1 MVVALQVAEAAPR
14 RWFRRRKAEAHM
26 EKIRVGEG
34 AYYRITAR
42 PDKRGRLPWE
52 EIRRLAGRGAGRM
65 LLPRG
70 LEAPSGMG
78 IRPFH
83 GELLGQEM
91 MGDHRRAPAAR
102 RDGRAGTHDG
112 GGLRSAGADAAA
124 GLRPAALYGGR
135 TGGDRPAGFVRGTG
149 GGGHGAIRRHFFGD
163 RRPGGAPPGARWCW
177 RRRAW
182 ADSGRAHAATC
193 CRGCRRRGAT
203 WWAAT
208 SRGSRPRGWRPSPI
222 SAIPGCFCRPCMNG
236 GACGAY

>member
-91 MGDHRRAPAAR
+91 MAITAVHLLRVGTAAPGRTTAAVYDPRGRMPQLACALLPYTADVRVVTDRPDLYEEQEAAAMERYGATFLVTGDPGVLHRR
-102 RDGRAGTHDG
+102 
-112 GGLRSAGADAAA
+112 
-124 GLRPAALYGGR
+124 
-135 TGGDRPAGFVRGTG
+135 
-149 GGGHGAIRRHFFGD
+149 
-163 RRPGGAPPGARWCW
+163 RWCW

>member
-1 MVVALQVAEAAPR
+1 
-14 RWFRRRKAEAHM
+14 M

-102 RDGRAGTHDG
+102 RGRPRRDARRRRFTIRG
-112 GGLRSAGADAAA
+112 GGCRSW
-124 GLRPAALYGGR
+124 PAPCCL
-135 TGGDRPAGFVRGTG
+135 
-149 GGGHGAIRRHFFGD
+149 IRR
-163 RRPGGAPPGARWCW
+163 
-177 RRRAW
+177 
-182 ADSGRAHAATC
+182 TY
-193 CRGCRRRGAT
+193 
-203 WWAAT
+203 
-208 SRGSRPRGWRPSPI
+208 GW
-222 SAIPGCFCRPCMNG
+222 
-236 GACGAY
+236 